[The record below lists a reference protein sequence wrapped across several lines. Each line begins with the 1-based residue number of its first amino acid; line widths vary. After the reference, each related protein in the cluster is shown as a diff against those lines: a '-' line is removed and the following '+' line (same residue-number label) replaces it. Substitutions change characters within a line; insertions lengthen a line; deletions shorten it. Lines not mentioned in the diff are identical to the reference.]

1 VRNVLSLLDL
11 HAGAIQSL
19 CAIATLITAVI
30 ALVLLLR
37 TLRATRSQVSVTTNQ
52 FSLSAQ
58 QYADSIRPIILVRV
72 LEVGND
78 WYKLELKN
86 DGTGP
91 ALGITGTFTHTTN
104 LLGPK
109 SICTV
114 ATEKDEKQVVIR
126 YSSLNR
132 RFFETVVNI
141 LSDTNCI
148 HQYRELPPN
157 FERV

>member
-1 VRNVLSLLDL
+1 VRHFLNLLDL

-19 CAIATLITAVI
+19 CAIATLITAII

-37 TLRATRSQVSVTTNQ
+37 TLQATRRQVSVTADQ
-52 FSLSAQ
+52 FGLSDQ
-58 QYADSIRPIILVRV
+58 QYAESIRPIIVVRV
-72 LEVGND
+72 LAVRSEL
-78 WYKLELKN
+78 YELELRN
-86 DGTGP
+86 DGAGP

-109 SICTV
+109 SVCTV
-114 ATEKDEKQVVIR
+114 ATFKDEKQVVIR

-132 RFFETVVNI
+132 RSFETVVNI
-141 LSDTNCI
+141 LSDANCL
-148 HQYRELPPN
+148 HQYRELPPD